1 MFLGVKKVPS
11 REDRGSGLLSHNL
24 RPLALSFYYLG
35 PEDRSKG
42 LRPGGKCVFLG
53 SHLISY
59 GLVVVLF
66 CFVETGLLHVDK
78 LA

>member
-1 MFLGVKKVPS
+1 MQ
-11 REDRGSGLLSHNL
+11 E
-24 RPLALSFYYLG
+24 LALSFYYLG

-42 LRPGGKCVFLG
+42 LRPGGKCLFLG
-53 SHLISY
+53 SHLISS

-66 CFVETGLLHVDK
+66 CFVETGPHYVDK